1 LHVLRGEEK
10 DPAAGKDNEEEE
22 DEAPHL
28 RRDDD
33 DGGAQ
38 IRFETCALIVKNK
51 LFFFF
56 FFFFFS
62 VFIGSLF
69 FSFFFL
75 RFVPRCCRHFIS
87 NPKPKKHP
95 HQNSLFRFRTP
106 ALLFGSL
113 LFLHVRV
120 VRVVRVVVRVVVVRR
135 PSRQKKKRKIL
146 LQESLSFFPFNSL
159 FKNAPPLFRVSLLCP
174 RPRARDSLVEDE
186 RFIFEKKKIRRAS
199 TKTQTREREREK
211 FSSSR
216 GGL

>member
-106 ALLFGSL
+106 ALLFGSC
-113 LFLHVRV
+113 FFCTSESSGSFESSFESSSSV
-120 VRVVRVVVRVVVVRR
+120 VRVVR
-135 PSRQKKKRKIL
+135 KKKGRFFYK
-146 LQESLSFFPFNSL
+146 SLSPFFLSTLYSKTLPLSFGSL
-159 FKNAPPLFRVSLLCP
+159 FFVPVP
-174 RPRARDSLVEDE
+174 ARETLW
-186 RFIFEKKKIRRAS
+186 
-199 TKTQTREREREK
+199 
-211 FSSSR
+211 
-216 GGL
+216 